1 MRQAGAEEPRPALG
15 DGREAPPVWNLGCAG
30 GRPLSTGQGA
40 AGAPGSWDAA
50 QEGGCRRACSA
61 RGPPPSS
68 SRRRGFP
75 GGAGPAGDCTPRTR
89 GLLRRHSAHS
99 RHLPLS
105 LPLPRLTTGEEKGL
119 CPCLCVPMCTRVC
132 PRVCVYARMRVRPE
146 SLSPCSAALGLALGR
161 GCHAAAE
168 HVATDVEPGRKPPAP
183 PPPRSAAVQV
193 ELSEPKTQRKERNLN
208 KAKCPQRRP
217 TRRHRPLGERIA
229 RQTWGRESHRLALQ
243 TLRLAPRSSA
253 GGGPAFSGA
262 SVQRRRRSGSG
273 QGRGE
278 PARGAGSRG
287 APGGSTRLCPT
298 RVRQPAEPSGRG
310 GDLHWLTGPALGP
323 PLGPATRPWTA
334 PLPHPLPGAG
344 CAVGAGGPSVSDGV
358 TQSRV
363 HPQGVSARKWG
374 IE

>member
-50 QEGGCRRACSA
+50 REGGCRRAGSA

-146 SLSPCSAALGLALGR
+146 SLSPRSAALGLALGR
-161 GCHAAAE
+161 GCHTAAE

-262 SVQRRRRSGSG
+262 SIQRRRRSGSG
-273 QGRGE
+273 QGRGRARQGCWFPWGPRGQHTALPHQGP
-278 PARGAGSRG
+278 PASRAQWAGR
-287 APGGSTRLCPT
+287 GSTLAHGTCPW
-298 RVRQPAEPSGRG
+298 AS
-310 GDLHWLTGPALGP
+310 
-323 PLGPATRPWTA
+323 
-334 PLPHPLPGAG
+334 PGAG
-344 CAVGAGGPSVSDGV
+344 HQALDGPPPPPAAGRRLRCG
-358 TQSRV
+358 SRWPV
-363 HPQGVSARKWG
+363 C
-374 IE
+374 E